1 MKTWVVKTKDGIE
14 HEITA
19 DKWIIDEI
27 GLNFILD
34 KRIIALFPTIE
45 WLKEN
50 DEIIVPKTIY
60 AEKKS

>member
-19 DKWIIDEI
+19 DKWVIDST
-27 GLNFILD
+27 GLNFIV
-34 KRIIALFPTIE
+34 RERVIALFTEIE